1 MKVSL
6 KPKGRKVYGRPLL
19 KKFSGDGAPVDLTAE
34 VLQEIGDT
42 ILDSVKHEARI
53 EIAKHMNKPT
63 RDGGGDTPAY
73 IRDMKS
79 FLAMLKVRVSGKS
92 SIEIYLAEGKRKER
106 VGTRLH
112 TVNPFHHRFISS
124 DPKDQEPFVM
134 DTLKSK
140 VGKTVPLV
148 ELDGEVVFRVVLPN
162 AAWVHPGFMK
172 YTFLERGIEKG
183 KAKAADLIREKVIV
197 PLIASGDIFS

>member
-19 KKFSGDGAPVDLTAE
+19 KKFSGDGAPVDLSPE
-34 VLQEIGDT
+34 VLEEIGNA

-63 RDGGGDTPAY
+63 REGGGGTPAY
-73 IRDMKS
+73 IRDMKAL
-79 FLAMLKVRVSGKS
+79 LAMLKVRVGGKS
-92 SIEIYLAEGKRKER
+92 SIEVYLAEGKRKKR
-106 VGTRLH
+106 VGDRLH
-112 TVNPFHHRFISS
+112 TVYPYHHKFISR

-140 VGKTVPLV
+140 VGKTVPIM

-172 YTFLERGIEKG
+172 YTFLERGIAKG
-183 KAKAADLIREKVIV
+183 KAKAADIIREKVIV
-197 PLIASGDIFS
+197 PLVASGDFFA

>member
-19 KKFSGDGAPVDLTAE
+19 KKFSGDGAPVDLSAE
-34 VLQEIGDT
+34 VLGEVGDT
-42 ILDSVKHEARI
+42 ILDAVKHEARI

-63 RDGGGDTPAY
+63 RNGGGDTPAY

-79 FLAMLKVRVSGKS
+79 FLAMLKVRVNKS
-92 SIEIYLAEGKRKER
+92 SIEIYLSEGKRKER
-106 VGTRLH
+106 VGNRLH
-112 TVNPFHHRFISS
+112 TVSPFHHKFISN
-124 DPKDQEPFVM
+124 DPKDQAPFVM
-134 DTLKSK
+134 DTIKSR

-172 YTFLERGIEKG
+172 YTFLERGITKG
-183 KAKAADLIREKVIV
+183 RAKAVDLIREKVIV
-197 PLIASGDIFS
+197 PLIANGDIFT

>member
-6 KPKGRKVYGRPLL
+6 KPKGRKVYGRPLS
-19 KKFSGDGAPVDLTAE
+19 KKFSGDGAPVDITAE
-34 VLQEIGDT
+34 VLQEIGEA

-63 RDGGGDTPAY
+63 RDGGGDMPAY

-92 SIEIYLAEGKRKER
+92 SIEIYLAEDKRKER

-124 DPKDQEPFVM
+124 NPKDQEPFVM
-134 DTLKSK
+134 GTLKSR
-140 VGKTVPLV
+140 VGKTVPIV

-183 KAKAADLIREKVIV
+183 KAKAAGIIRERVIV
-197 PLIASGDIFS
+197 PLIASGAFFS

>member
-34 VLQEIGDT
+34 VLQEIGKT

-53 EIAKHMNKPT
+53 EIAKHMGKTT
-63 RDGGGDTPAY
+63 RNGGGDTPAY

-79 FLAMLKVRVSGKS
+79 FLAMLKVRISGKS

-134 DTLKSK
+134 DTIKSK

-172 YTFLERGIEKG
+172 YTFLERGVAKG
-183 KAKAADLIREKVIV
+183 KAKAADIIREKVIV
-197 PLIASGDIFS
+197 PLIASGDIFT

>member
-34 VLQEIGDT
+34 VLQEIGKA

-53 EIAKHMNKPT
+53 EIAKHMGKTT
-63 RDGGGDTPAY
+63 RNGGGDTPAY

-79 FLAMLKVRVSGKS
+79 FLAMLKVRISGKS

-134 DTLKSK
+134 DTIKSK

-172 YTFLERGIEKG
+172 YTFLERGVEKG
-183 KAKAADLIREKVIV
+183 RAKAADLIREKVIV
-197 PLIASGDIFS
+197 PLIASGDIFT